1 MEYKSGYIEKTI
13 LMNEETANDIAQ
25 SIQVHTRGTKDTVFF
40 DGEGGLCQI
49 AHKIEKMNIFKSV
62 SVLEKDTSL
71 SPLHDFAKD
80 NYLNPETPVHFV
92 NLHVAAVESLKIPHY
107 ESALIRHLPKT
118 SGFNVSDEV
127 PSFSLVATV
136 SHGFIKYLNQRILFR
151 DNPFGEFFNARPEF
165 FFIVPIRTYF
175 HLCLST
181 HDPEPETCRIS
192 ERDMRY
198 QARNRPKKNLYNL
211 YHNVLFQT
219 FFDFCLVNILP
230 RSSYYP
236 WKKYE
241 SAIDY
246 KVRPGRERAQLLYQ
260 ANKDQLMMMYVRPK
274 KPEDVQIG
282 DPKYFS
288 HFIFHLLRNKV
299 LNTKQINI
307 EITFLLQNDFLWSIF
322 ERWGKGWGVI
332 ILDTFKDDFSFTTQV
347 RDLDV
352 NQILELYQFIINLP
366 QFHSSVFASE
376 AETAHSEGEKNFSD
390 VDQEEMEH
398 YRTTFDRK
406 QADLRYNTKTQ
417 SST

>member
-1 MEYKSGYIEKTI
+1 
-13 LMNEETANDIAQ
+13 
-25 SIQVHTRGTKDTVFF
+25 
-40 DGEGGLCQI
+40 
-49 AHKIEKMNIFKSV
+49 
-62 SVLEKDTSL
+62 
-71 SPLHDFAKD
+71 
-80 NYLNPETPVHFV
+80 
-92 NLHVAAVESLKIPHY
+92 
-107 ESALIRHLPKT
+107 
-118 SGFNVSDEV
+118 
-127 PSFSLVATV
+127 
-136 SHGFIKYLNQRILFR
+136 
-151 DNPFGEFFNARPEF
+151 
-165 FFIVPIRTYF
+165 
-175 HLCLST
+175 
-181 HDPEPETCRIS
+181 
-192 ERDMRY
+192 
-198 QARNRPKKNLYNL
+198 
-211 YHNVLFQT
+211 
-219 FFDFCLVNILP
+219 
-230 RSSYYP
+230 
-236 WKKYE
+236 
-241 SAIDY
+241 
-246 KVRPGRERAQLLYQ
+246 
-260 ANKDQLMMMYVRPK
+260 MMYVRPK